1 MARVWVAHERQL
13 GRRVVIKV
21 LRPEL
26 AAGVSVDRFRRE
38 ILVAASLQ
46 HPHIVPVLGAGEL
59 DGLPYFLM
67 PFVEGASLRAR
78 LESGPLAVPEAVRI
92 LRDVARALAVA
103 HGRGIVHRDIKPDN
117 ILLAGGAAVVADFGV
132 AKALAT
138 ARDAAAAAQGD
149 AAGTGALT
157 TVGTALGT
165 PAYMAPEQVS
175 ADDDIGP
182 AADVYAF
189 GVTAYELL
197 AGAPPFAGRPARA
210 VFAAHLAEAPRDVR
224 ALRAGVPDALGDLV
238 MRCLAKDPAD
248 RPADGEA
255 LAQALDDPAM
265 VSGAFAPISGER
277 TATRLAPATPAGPAA
292 PPVPP
297 QAAPRRRPLVWGG
310 VAAAA
315 GLALLAAALA
325 GPLGSRG
332 GDGAAIGS
340 ARLVTP
346 GAAGAPAA
354 RGAAAPPA
362 SVAVLP
368 FVYIGEDTTQS
379 YLAASAG
386 TPWPAR

>member
-1 MARVWVAHERQL
+1 MHRSSVTPLEERVQHHLGEAFVLERELGGGGMARVWVAHERQL

-67 PFVEGASLRAR
+67 PFVDGRLAAGA

-149 AAGTGALT
+149 GRGHRRAHHGGHRARHAGVHGARAGERRRRHRAGGRRVRVRRHGVRAARRRAAVRRAAGARRVRRAPGRGAARRARAARRRPRRARRP
-157 TVGTALGT
+157 GDALPG
-165 PAYMAPEQVS
+165 Q
-175 ADDDIGP
+175 GP
-182 AADVYAF
+182 
-189 GVTAYELL
+189 
-197 AGAPPFAGRPARA
+197 GRPPRRRRGAGPGARRPGDGQRRLRADLGRAHGDAARA
-210 VFAAHLAEAPRDVR
+210 RHA
-224 ALRAGVPDALGDLV
+224 
-238 MRCLAKDPAD
+238 
-248 RPADGEA
+248 
-255 LAQALDDPAM
+255 
-265 VSGAFAPISGER
+265 
-277 TATRLAPATPAGPAA
+277 AGPAA

-297 QAAPRRRPLVWGG
+297 RP
-310 VAAAA
+310 
-315 GLALLAAALA
+315 
-325 GPLGSRG
+325 P
-332 GDGAAIGS
+332 
-340 ARLVTP
+340 
-346 GAAGAPAA
+346 
-354 RGAAAPPA
+354 RGAARSCGAAWRPPRG
-362 SVAVLP
+362 SRCSP
-368 FVYIGEDTTQS
+368 RR
-379 YLAASAG
+379 
-386 TPWPAR
+386 WPARSARAAATAPPSARRAW